1 MYNKFEDYQSMH
13 INETKDDGLLC
24 VLTMIKD
31 TSANGN
37 PCTLV
42 TVEMRGLFDTL
53 DFDIQHLG
61 YIV

>member
-1 MYNKFEDYQSMH
+1 MYTNFKFGDYQSMH
-13 INETKDDGLLC
+13 NNKTKGDGLLC
-24 VLTMIKD
+24 VFTIIEY

-53 DFDIQHLG
+53 EFDI
-61 YIV
+61 